1 MKYSVIPI
9 RTVAQSLESENGVK
23 NKWYFEHNAARENGL
38 HILVNRF
45 FLFLFVQSK
54 EYKRCFIAC
63 SSTFG
68 ACVTFFYFF
77 WKKVF
82 ERVFSSFI
90 YFHRLCNSSSFKW
103 CHNCSVRS
111 VERERKKIAG
121 SQLSRKKMPKL
132 LNLCLLSLSV
142 SLSLS
147 LMHTHTLT
155 FQHSRFHIFTLFLSA
170 LSFIVEH
177 SPLSPS
183 SLLFSHSFDQLYP

>member
-1 MKYSVIPI
+1 MLQEKMDYTFWSID
-9 RTVAQSLESENGVK
+9 
-23 NKWYFEHNAARENGL
+23 
-38 HILVNRF
+38 F
-45 FLFLFVQSK
+45 FFLFVQSK

-68 ACVTFFYFF
+68 ACVTFFFF
-77 WKKVF
+77 LKFLKGF
-82 ERVFSSFI
+82 FLPSSTFI
-90 YFHRLCNSSSFKW
+90 HRLCNSSSFKW

-142 SLSLS
+142 SLSFS

-155 FQHSRFHIFTLFLSA
+155 FQHSRFHIFTLFLIA